1 MHYILCTLI
10 IIYTYNINN
19 YIAKYTTLEYICI
32 LATQDTSQ
40 IRYYWEQ
47 AVSRDDPTGRQ

>member
-40 IRYYWEQ
+40 IRYY
-47 AVSRDDPTGRQ
+47 